1 MGKEEEKAG
10 KLRREAKVPKNAFV
24 VPKTTMSAPIQ
35 KSYWAQSPAKNQFD
49 ALSLVEQS
57 WMPSS
62 SKDGFGNYY
71 LQRCKSCTYE
81 M

>member
-1 MGKEEEKAG
+1 
-10 KLRREAKVPKNAFV
+10 VPKNAFV

-57 WMPSS
+57 WMRMPSS
-62 SKDGFGNYY
+62 SEDGFGNDY
-71 LQRCKSCTYE
+71 LQRCT
-81 M
+81 

>member
-1 MGKEEEKAG
+1 M
-10 KLRREAKVPKNAFV
+10 PKNAFV

-62 SKDGFGNYY
+62 RDGFGIDY
-71 LQRCKSCTYE
+71 LQRCKSCT
-81 M
+81 

>member
-1 MGKEEEKAG
+1 M
-10 KLRREAKVPKNAFV
+10 PKNAFV

-57 WMPSS
+57 WMLDVGRDINRSS
-62 SKDGFGNYY
+62 DIGETN
-71 LQRCKSCTYE
+71 
-81 M
+81 

>member
-1 MGKEEEKAG
+1 M
-10 KLRREAKVPKNAFV
+10 PKNAFV

-57 WMPSS
+57 LDAIIKRWLWNRLPA
-62 SKDGFGNYY
+62 
-71 LQRCKSCTYE
+71 E